1 MAQGQSGTGHDR
13 RPQSAAAAAR
23 RNEGRHGIV
32 DSPFQT
38 HDRRLLCAARRG
50 VRRRRGAEGGA
61 WRVLGLGWRQ
71 QTLSLEGACA
81 RLRAPGR
88 TRRDG
93 AGTHAGGRGGGDRNS
108 RHRVRRD
115 RPMSAQL
122 SAHVREEIDRWVA
135 KFPPDRKRYAV
146 ISALHAAQHENNGFL
161 TSDLMDAVAAYLGLA
176 PIQVYEVATFYSMF
190 ETKPV
195 GRHHISVCTNISCML
210 RGSQE
215 VVDHVE
221 SKLGIKTG
229 ESTPDGRIY
238 LKREE
243 ECLAACTGA
252 PMMMVDHVFHEN
264 LTPESIDKILDEL
277 T

>member
-1 MAQGQSGTGHDR
+1 
-13 RPQSAAAAAR
+13 
-23 RNEGRHGIV
+23 
-32 DSPFQT
+32 
-38 HDRRLLCAARRG
+38 
-50 VRRRRGAEGGA
+50 
-61 WRVLGLGWRQ
+61 
-71 QTLSLEGACA
+71 
-81 RLRAPGR
+81 
-88 TRRDG
+88 
-93 AGTHAGGRGGGDRNS
+93 
-108 RHRVRRD
+108 
-115 RPMSAQL
+115 MSAQL

-135 KFPPDRKRYAV
+135 KFPPDRKRSAV
-146 ISALHAAQHENNGFL
+146 ISALHAAQHENHGFL
-161 TSDLMDAVAAYLGLA
+161 TTELMDAVAAYLELP

-195 GRHHISVCTNISCML
+195 GRHHVSVCTNISCML

-221 SKLGIKTG
+221 KKLGIKTG

-252 PMMMVDHVFHEN
+252 PMMMVDHVYHEN
-264 LTPESIDKILDEL
+264 LTPASIDKILDEL